1 MVVDDNLDDRNVV
14 PGSGGDL
21 VHIHTEAAVS
31 GDVDDG
37 LLRAAHFGSDGC
49 AQAVTHGAQAPGS
62 QKLMGLFVFIILSR
76 PHLMLTNLG
85 DDQSISL
92 GDPVELF
99 HHIGAGETCRILT
112 VIIMVAAA
120 AGIYFYTPRYVLP
133 SLRERSHPA
142 SEAGV

>member
-1 MVVDDNLDDRNVV
+1 
-14 PGSGGDL
+14 
-21 VHIHTEAAVS
+21 
-31 GDVDDG
+31 
-37 LLRAAHFGSDGC
+37 
-49 AQAVTHGAQAPGS
+49 
-62 QKLMGLFVFIILSR
+62 MGLFVFIILSR

-99 HHIGAGETCRILT
+99 HHIGAGETCRI
-112 VIIMVAAA
+112 VFQREFIFI
-120 AGIYFYTPRYVLP
+120 TPRYVLP